1 MRVMKYLMT
10 LLASLL
16 FLSAPAFANDG
27 APQEE
32 HNAKPFGVWSQEFK
46 AEASA
51 AGVSEALLS
60 KAFAE
65 LTPNNRVVELDRK
78 QPENTKTFSQY
89 LKGAVND
96 SRITKGRALL
106 QEHSALLR
114 EVSAKYGVKPRFII
128 ALWGIET
135 NFGGYTG
142 DFSIVRSL
150 ATLAYDGRR
159 ADFFRK
165 ELLNALKI
173 IDEGHISLADMEGSW
188 AGAMGQCQFMP
199 SSFLAYA
206 VDHNGDGRKDIWG
219 TLPDVFASIANYLS
233 QSGWNDSL
241 TWGREVR
248 IPGSIDEALLDG
260 KHYKSLNE
268 WQALGVRNGSGG
280 ALPSRDVQG
289 ALTVPGSRAEP
300 TYLIYS
306 NYDVLLKWNRSR
318 YFATAVGLLSDAI
331 AQ

>member
-1 MRVMKYLMT
+1 MKYMMT
-10 LLASLL
+10 LLVSL
-16 FLSAPAFANDG
+16 FCMSATALANDG
-27 APQEE
+27 APEE
-32 HNAKPFGVWSQEFK
+32 HNVKPFGLWSQEFK
-46 AEASA
+46 TEAGA
-51 AGVSEALLS
+51 AGVSEALLNE
-60 KAFAE
+60 AFSD

-78 QPENTKTFSQY
+78 QPEGTKTFSQY
-89 LKGAVND
+89 VKGAVN
-96 SRITKGRALL
+96 SNRINKGRALL
-106 QEHSALLR
+106 RQHSVLLH
-114 EVSAKYGVKPRFII
+114 EISAKFGVQPRFII
-128 ALWGIET
+128 ALWGTET

-159 ADFFRK
+159 AEFFRK

-206 VDHNGDGRKDIWG
+206 VDYDKDGRKDIWG

-233 QSGWNDSL
+233 QSGWNDDL

-248 IPGSIDEALLDG
+248 IPGSIDEALLNG
-260 KHYKSLNE
+260 KHYKSLSE
-268 WQALGVRNGSGG
+268 WQSLGVRNASGA
-280 ALPSRDVQG
+280 ALPTREVQG
-289 ALTVPGSRAEP
+289 ALTVPGSRSES

-318 YFATAVGLLSDAI
+318 YFASAVGLLSDAI
-331 AQ
+331 SQ

>member
-1 MRVMKYLMT
+1 MS
-10 LLASLL
+10 ASRIKQ
-16 FLSAPAFANDG
+16 G
-27 APQEE
+27 R
-32 HNAKPFGVWSQEFK
+32 
-46 AEASA
+46 
-51 AGVSEALLS
+51 
-60 KAFAE
+60 AE
-65 LTPNNRVVELDRK
+65 LQKHGP
-78 QPENTKTFSQY
+78 
-89 LKGAVND
+89 
-96 SRITKGRALL
+96 
-106 QEHSALLR
+106 LLR
-114 EVSAKYGVKPRFII
+114 EISAKYGVQPRFIV

-142 DFSIVRSL
+142 GFSIIRSL
-150 ATLAYDGRR
+150 ATLSYDGRR
-159 ADFFRK
+159 AEFFRK

-173 IDEGHISLADMEGSW
+173 IDAGHISLDEMDGSW

-206 VDHNGDGRKDIWG
+206 VDYDGDGRKDIWS

-248 IPGSIDEALLDG
+248 ILENIDEALLEG
-260 KHYKSLNE
+260 KVFKSLHE
-268 WQALGVRNGSGG
+268 WQALGVRNASGS
-280 ALPSRDVQG
+280 ALPAREIQA